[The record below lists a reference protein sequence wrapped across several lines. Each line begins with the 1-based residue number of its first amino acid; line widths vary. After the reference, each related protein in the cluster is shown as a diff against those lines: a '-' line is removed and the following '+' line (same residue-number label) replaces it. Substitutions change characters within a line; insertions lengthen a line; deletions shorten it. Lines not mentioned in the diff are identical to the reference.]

1 MEEKKLKEKCIE
13 LFISGKNYTEI
24 AKLTNHSRNYI
35 ANLIKNDERVKEKLN
50 NRTVK
55 VYKLKNSTRM
65 KIPINTDFLSKIGI
79 SKDNNKDEYVEINL
93 DEENKTITI
102 KKKNDM

>member
-1 MEEKKLKEKCIE
+1 MDLKEECIK
-13 LFISGKNYTEI
+13 LFLDGKNYIEI
-24 AKLTNHSRNYI
+24 AELTNHSRNYI
-35 ANLIKNDERVKEKLN
+35 ANLIRDDNRVKEKLN
-50 NRTVK
+50 TRIVK

-65 KIPINTDFLSKIGI
+65 KIPISTDFLSKIGI

-93 DEENKTITI
+93 DEKNKTITI